1 MNKKNFSDMSKEERQ
16 KIVWEMSDE
25 DIDFSDIPEINED
38 FFKTA
43 KRIEHPRKSKTDNV
57 RIKSDLINW
66 FKSHAQENSYEVL
79 INNVL
84 ENYIHHQTEN

>member
-1 MNKKNFSDMSKEERQ
+1 MSKNNFSDMSKEERQ

-43 KRIEHPRKSKTDNV
+43 KRIEHPRKSNTDKVILN
-57 RIKSDLINW
+57 
-66 FKSHAQENSYEVL
+66 H
-79 INNVL
+79 
-84 ENYIHHQTEN
+84 

>member
-1 MNKKNFSDMSKEERQ
+1 MSKKNFSDMSKEERQ

-43 KRIEHPRKSKTDNV
+43 KRIEHPRKSETDTV

-66 FKSHAQENSYEVL
+66 FKSHAKENSYEVL

-84 ENYIHHQTEN
+84 ENYIQHQLKN